1 MQLQVQTVQSSFQQL
16 KDKIEGEF
24 DAVFCLGNSLPHL
37 LSTDEL
43 KETLQNFYS
52 LLNPDGMLFIQ
63 LLNYERILFKK
74 ERIQSIKE
82 IDGTTF
88 VRFYDF
94 GNRTIN
100 FNILKIQK
108 TSQQLMHTLE
118 SIELN
123 PMRFEDI
130 NEQLYICGF
139 SDIQKYGSL
148 TFEKFSEENSR
159 DLVLTSKKLHTK
171 NTLF

>member
-1 MQLQVQTVQSSFQQL
+1 
-16 KDKIEGEF
+16 
-24 DAVFCLGNSLPHL
+24 
-37 LSTDEL
+37 
-43 KETLQNFYS
+43 
-52 LLNPDGMLFIQ
+52 MLFIQ
-63 LLNYERILFKK
+63 LLNYEEFFLK
-74 ERIQSIKE
+74 
-82 IDGTTF
+82 GTDSKYQRNRRND
-88 VRFYDF
+88 VCAFYDF

-148 TFEKFSEENSR
+148 TFEKFSKKFERFSSYIKK
-159 DLVLTSKKLHTK
+159 TSHEKYSFLIQPSVNILYTLSTLNRIIQQIVK
-171 NTLF
+171 NESQIIF